1 MELEDENICS
11 ICLGDLKLFPKIKL
25 NCGHYFYISCINL
38 WKEKKNIC
46 PICRKEINN
55 NKKKYKRKSCISP
68 LELFLIIAFLILFIS
83 FFVFMI
89 LKSAKKLKLKKKGN
103 PIYNSEIKN
112 KYDKYEKYFTYNLF
126 FDLFRA
132 KKKDRINVLLKYA
145 KKTPIIIKNKIE
157 NFFDDM
163 VEGFDEFM
171 ESVHEFNE
179 LRKHWN
185 DK

>member
-1 MELEDENICS
+1 
-11 ICLGDLKLFPKIKL
+11 
-25 NCGHYFYISCINL
+25 
-38 WKEKKNIC
+38 
-46 PICRKEINN
+46 
-55 NKKKYKRKSCISP
+55 
-68 LELFLIIAFLILFIS
+68 
-83 FFVFMI
+83 MI

-112 KYDKYEKYFTYNLF
+112 KYEKYFTYNLF

-145 KKTPIIIKNKIE
+145 KKTPIIIRNKIE